1 MRNPSTPSDNSH
13 ADIGIACAL
22 KIELAPLL
30 SRCLT
35 LNKYTGGDFVFR
47 GGHYEDARI
56 AVVESGPGFARAR
69 RATEALIEA
78 HTPTWVLSC
87 GFSGALQPELKLGH
101 IVMANGISDTHGQH
115 FPLDLEIPGSLPQ
128 GVHVGRLL
136 TADAIVR
143 TAEEKRTLGEAH
155 DALAVD
161 LESLAVAQVCRDRQV
176 RFMAVRVI
184 SDDMDTDLPPEI
196 HSVMGPTTTRRVG
209 AALGALW
216 KRPSSHKDLWKLR
229 ETANHAADRL
239 AQFLDGVIEQL
250 YDAIE

>member
-1 MRNPSTPSDNSH
+1 MSDESPSPDKSR
-13 ADIGIACAL
+13 ADIGIVCAL
-22 KIELAPLL
+22 RIELAPLL

-35 LNKYTGGDFVFR
+35 LNKYSGGDFVFR
-47 GGHYEDARI
+47 GGHYEEARI

-69 RATEALIEA
+69 RATEALIEG
-78 HTPTWVLSC
+78 HTPMWVLSC
-87 GFSGALQPELKLGH
+87 GFSGALHPDLKLGH
-101 IVMANGISDTHGQH
+101 IVMANGIVDMHGQQL
-115 FPLDLEIPGSLPQ
+115 PLDLAIPESLPR

-136 TADAIVR
+136 TADSLIR
-143 TAEEKRTLGEAH
+143 TAEEKRGLGEAH

-184 SDDMDTDLPPEI
+184 TDDMDNDLPPEI
-196 HSVMGPTTTRRVG
+196 HSVLAPTPTQRVG

-229 ETANHAADRL
+229 ETAHYAADRL

-250 YDAIE
+250 YDATP